1 MKITFGGPFGSE
13 LVRSRGAVGESKGES
28 VEGVPEG
35 SGNERGTGVP
45 EGSGNERGAGVEGSG
60 NGGLEGGLEEE
71 LKSVSTGSVGTIN
84 AATVAE
90 NKPHYSF
97 TVSRRCD
104 GHSGD
109 RPQLTKTRI

>member
-45 EGSGNERGAGVEGSG
+45 EGSGN
-60 NGGLEGGLEEE
+60 GGLDGGLEEE